1 VIGGGNTPPKVP
13 LWNMEGLIYFMKVL
27 SNNLSITKVLLEMLK
42 EMYPNTLPVDNIDV
56 ETLRYL
62 QGQQSVIH
70 KLETLYEETLE
81 EN

>member
-1 VIGGGNTPPKVP
+1 
-13 LWNMEGLIYFMKVL
+13 MKVL

-70 KLETLYEETLE
+70 KLQTLYEETLE

>member
-1 VIGGGNTPPKVP
+1 
-13 LWNMEGLIYFMKVL
+13 MEGLIYFMKVL

>member
-1 VIGGGNTPPKVP
+1 
-13 LWNMEGLIYFMKVL
+13 MRVL
-27 SNNLSITKVLLEMLK
+27 SNNLSITKVLLDMLK

-62 QGQQSVIH
+62 QGQQSVIS
-70 KLETLYEETLE
+70 KLESLYEETLE

>member
-1 VIGGGNTPPKVP
+1 
-13 LWNMEGLIYFMKVL
+13 MKVL

-70 KLETLYEETLE
+70 KLEALYEETLE
-81 EN
+81 ES

>member
-1 VIGGGNTPPKVP
+1 
-13 LWNMEGLIYFMKVL
+13 MKVL